1 MLKIDESHW
10 GRCILASFACAK
22 KLEET
27 AKNEK
32 ELYRQEEV
40 SSISDAELQK
50 YINEFED
57 C

>member
-10 GRCILASFACAK
+10 GRCILSSFACAK

-32 ELYRQEEV
+32 ELARQDV

>member
-22 KLEET
+22 ELEASAE
-27 AKNEK
+27 NEK
-32 ELYRQEEV
+32 ELNRQEM
-40 SSISDAELQK
+40 SSISDAELQE